1 MDYLQKVLG
10 LYLTYINDDIGIV
23 KPDVLYLSGFMI

>member
-10 LYLTYINDDIGIV
+10 LNLTYIKDDIGIV
-23 KPDVLYLSGFMI
+23 KPDVLYLSGLMI